1 MTTNPQVEHVTACA
15 AHDQDIAT
23 VRDVL
28 RVFGGRHVCAA
39 FDRIV
44 SALPAPAVT
53 PARPPSLPPT
63 QADLTAA
70 LRANESRYER
80 EPVESDE

>member
-1 MTTNPQVEHVTACA
+1 MMQPDE
-15 AHDQDIAT
+15 QDIAT

-28 RVFGGRHVCAA
+28 RTFGGRHVCAA

-44 SALPAPAVT
+44 SSVMPCAVPT
-53 PARPPSLPPT
+53 RPPPLPPT

-70 LRANESRYER
+70 LRANARSGYEP
-80 EPVESDE
+80 EPVESEE